1 MRALSVWTKSGS
13 CFRMEPA
20 AAVYFVCSLCV
31 IEFAR
36 KAIFRR
42 SRSGPGNLLAQIVD
56 RKQRRCPKIGS
67 LTRKAVTTYVSDK
80 TIEKIIKLLRC
91 AFKQAV
97 R

>member
-56 RKQRRCPKIGS
+56 RKQRRCPKAIDITGFPTFS
-67 LTRKAVTTYVSDK
+67 LLNIRRLF
-80 TIEKIIKLLRC
+80 LLISI
-91 AFKQAV
+91 AF
-97 R
+97 